1 MEIFDQ
7 DIQLAS
13 YGGDEEPE
21 KYTYEHFRPIDVH
34 LKVPSTRRCTD
45 IGGPPATTTQPW
57 LGTAFMWELSRQ
69 SVSY

>member
-45 IGGPPATTTQPW
+45 IGGPRQ
-57 LGTAFMWELSRQ
+57 LLHSRGSELPSCGRSLDSR
-69 SVSY
+69 